1 MLFLSLNSIN
11 DRNIVIITIIND
23 NNSNNNNSNNNNNNN
38 NNDNNYNNNDNNN
51 SNMYRGI
58 TEILQQYGILATFWQ
73 HCEGYFCR
81 IQKIILSATRPVSA
95 LRYIFL

>member
-11 DRNIVIITIIND
+11 DRNIVIIAIIND
-23 NNSNNNNSNNNNNNN
+23 NNNNNNNSNN
-38 NNDNNYNNNDNNN
+38 NNNDNNN

-58 TEILQQYGILATFWQ
+58 TEFLQQYGILATFWQ

>member
-23 NNSNNNNSNNNNNNN
+23 NNNNNNNSNN
-38 NNDNNYNNNDNNN
+38 NNNDNNN

-58 TEILQQYGILATFWQ
+58 TEFLQQYGILATFWQ

-81 IQKIILSATRPVSA
+81 IHKIILSATRPVSA
-95 LRYIFL
+95 LHYIFL

>member
-23 NNSNNNNSNNNNNNN
+23 NNSNNNNSNNNNNN

>member
-23 NNSNNNNSNNNNNNN
+23 NNNNNNNSNNNNNNDN
-38 NNDNNYNNNDNNN
+38 NNSDNNNN

-58 TEILQQYGILATFWQ
+58 TEFLQEYGILATFWQ

>member
-23 NNSNNNNSNNNNNNN
+23 NNNNNNNSNNNNN
-38 NNDNNYNNNDNNN
+38 DNNNN

-58 TEILQQYGILATFWQ
+58 TEFLQQYGILATFWQ

>member
-23 NNSNNNNSNNNNNNN
+23 NNNNNNNSNNNNNDNN
-38 NNDNNYNNNDNNN
+38 NSDNNNN

-58 TEILQQYGILATFWQ
+58 TEFLQEYGILATFWQ

-95 LRYIFL
+95 LHYIFL